1 MYIVS
6 LNKKT
11 HGFYKAQNII
21 IFSGFC
27 AGQYCRGKHHTIFHR
42 EFLGDWKVSESIFAL
57 FDQIGKCQNWKAD
70 TYQF

>member
-1 MYIVS
+1 MVFTRHRISLFLADFARDNIVEES
-6 LNKKT
+6 
-11 HGFYKAQNII
+11 I
-21 IFSGFC
+21 
-27 AGQYCRGKHHTIFHR
+27 HTIFHR